1 MNVLGHWRDAMIRP
15 DRDEPC
21 WTINGHTMR
30 AEGPWLR
37 NEGRIEVVPAEQV
50 RGAVALLIEVRKR
63 SSRPFGG
70 HAPYDLAVRIER
82 FLDDG
87 VYEPHPDAEGSSDGS

>member
-1 MNVLGHWRDAMIRP
+1 VANIEHWLARLPSMIGPVVLDANNVRAYRDSG
-15 DRDEPC
+15 
-21 WTINGHTMR
+21 WTV
-30 AEGPWLR
+30 EGPF
-37 NEGRIEVVPAEQV
+37 VPADHL
-50 RGAVALLIEVRKR
+50 RGAVALLEEVRKR

-87 VYEPHPDAEGSSDGS
+87 VYEPHPDAGGQ